1 MAKNDTGIRTRNLYN
16 PASTKP
22 FKLSRS
28 KLERFLECPRC
39 FYLDRRCG
47 IEPPG
52 PAPYTLNNAVDT
64 LLKCEFDQY
73 RARRERHPCVI
84 DAGLDAVPFQ
94 HEHLEKWRQNLT
106 GISHLHEP
114 TNLIIHGAVDDVW
127 VRGSGELIVVDY
139 KATSILTQITTSFA
153 YRDSYKRQLEIYQW
167 LLRGN
172 GFCVDDIAYLVY
184 VNARKDRRTFDCR
197 LEFDLTLIPCH
208 ANAAWVDACIQQAWD
223 CLRQDVIPPTSPDCE
238 MCRYRNAA
246 RSVENIHLTEEP
258 QNESDQRVKED

>member
-1 MAKNDTGIRTRNLYN
+1 MAKKDTGIRTRNLYD

-84 DAGLDAVPFQ
+84 AAGLSAVPFQ
-94 HEHLEKWRQNLT
+94 HADLETWRQNLT
-106 GISHLHEP
+106 GVRHLHTE
-114 TNLIIHGAVDDVW
+114 TNLIIHGAVDDIW
-127 VRGSGELIVVDY
+127 VHETGELIVVDY
-139 KATSILTQITTSFA
+139 KATSLQTRITTSFA

-172 GFCVDDIAYLVY
+172 GFCVDDVAYLVY
-184 VNARKDRRTFDCR
+184 VNARKDRESFDCR

-208 ANAAWVDACIQQAWD
+208 ANASWVDSCVRRAWE
-223 CLRQDVIPPTSPDCE
+223 CLQQDVMPDPSPNCDY
-238 MCRYRNAA
+238 CRYRSAA
-246 RSVENIHLTEEP
+246 RTAEIGDVERLT
-258 QNESDQRVKED
+258 N